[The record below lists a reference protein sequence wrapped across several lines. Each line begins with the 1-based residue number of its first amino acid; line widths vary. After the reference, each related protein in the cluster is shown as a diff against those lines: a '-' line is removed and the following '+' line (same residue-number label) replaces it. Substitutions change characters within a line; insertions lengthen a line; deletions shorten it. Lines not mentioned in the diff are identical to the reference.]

1 MDTFLGIIFSI
12 SKLTHGKPLCGTTL
26 LIPRILLLS
35 RILDSD
41 DDDDEIGDEVK
52 TQPQQP
58 SSTVIN
64 PPAAS
69 VADSKKDAL
78 KSQLTFPDL
87 VKAQKGDLF
96 FIQLPD
102 HLPGRVPR
110 RPKSETGALTT
121 SSFFLLLYSKGS
133 DTFC

>member
-1 MDTFLGIIFSI
+1 M
-12 SKLTHGKPLCGTTL
+12 
-26 LIPRILLLS
+26 
-35 RILDSD
+35 DSD

-52 TQPQQP
+52 TQQQKP

-69 VADSKKDAL
+69 DSKKDAL

-121 SSFFLLLYSKGS
+121 SSFFLL
-133 DTFC
+133 

>member
-1 MDTFLGIIFSI
+1 MLNPS
-12 SKLTHGKPLCGTTL
+12 
-26 LIPRILLLS
+26 ILLLS

-52 TQPQQP
+52 TQQQQP

-69 VADSKKDAL
+69 DSKKDAL

-121 SSFFLLLYSKGS
+121 SLFFLASLKFETAVY
-133 DTFC
+133 

>member
-1 MDTFLGIIFSI
+1 MDIIFSI